1 MDEEEFKEK
10 IKGLFSVLQ
19 DEDVDFD
26 FVKSCYGQIV
36 TPKIATGVKFSA
48 ARVLSISG
56 QGSIYIRPKQ
66 DFPVSNESDESSAQG
81 PLTPLPFD
89 SFGVDGGSVRSSVC
103 NSNGASAPGPS
114 RTVSEEDKLQQLVEL
129 FPNKSTDLL
138 HQALNDHVTIS
149 GAALSLSSAP
159 TYAVSN
165 DDDSDVLSETS
176 FHPSD
181 ERENS
186 LKSLLQELEK
196 GMSTEKEK
204 LKIDEDDILNDGLS
218 YYKDPNFDPKKR
230 LRVIYRGQPAVD
242 TGGVTRQF
250 FTKLLQ
256 VISDMFFHGSS
267 YKSPVYNA
275 GIVASG
281 MMKYFGTIIV
291 HSILQGGPG
300 FPVFSPS
307 VYCYLAT
314 GDIDS
319 AMQTMTIQDC
329 SEPMKHFIK
338 KVLCIHFTIL

>member
-1 MDEEEFKEK
+1 M
-10 IKGLFSVLQ
+10 
-19 DEDVDFD
+19 
-26 FVKSCYGQIV
+26 
-36 TPKIATGVKFSA
+36 
-48 ARVLSISG
+48 
-56 QGSIYIRPKQ
+56 
-66 DFPVSNESDESSAQG
+66 
-81 PLTPLPFD
+81 
-89 SFGVDGGSVRSSVC
+89 
-103 NSNGASAPGPS
+103 
-114 RTVSEEDKLQQLVEL
+114 
-129 FPNKSTDLL
+129 
-138 HQALNDHVTIS
+138 
-149 GAALSLSSAP
+149 
-159 TYAVSN
+159 
-165 DDDSDVLSETS
+165 
-176 FHPSD
+176 
-181 ERENS
+181 
-186 LKSLLQELEK
+186 EK
-196 GMSTEKEK
+196 GCL
-204 LKIDEDDILNDGLS
+204 LKR
-218 YYKDPNFDPKKR
+218 KR

-242 TGGVTRQF
+242 TGGVTQQF
-250 FTKLLQ
+250 FTIPLQ